1 MKTSVDSVS
10 RFLLFCGVLAP
21 VMMMVIILVVGQIT
35 PDYNPVS
42 DTICQ
47 MGTPERPY
55 AIVLNGGYV
64 IYGILMGLAA
74 YGLYRS
80 ISSTATAQILTILL
94 CIHAVG
100 TILLGVF
107 PDSLDLPTKHFTA
120 DLLHNTVSAISYLPL
135 LAAILVS
142 RGIARQEKT
151 LKVTGILGLVIII
164 INLPM
169 PFINMIDPLKSING
183 LLQRLLS
190 GSSFFWL
197 TLTFVLLYRKR
208 GALQRTGT
216 RFSHRPLTTQSA
228 SR

>member
-1 MKTSVDSVS
+1 MKSSRGSTSQ
-10 RFLLFCGVLAP
+10 FLLFCGILAP
-21 VMMMVIILVVGQIT
+21 VMMMVIILVIGQIT
-35 PDYNPVS
+35 PDYNPIS

-55 AIVLNGGYV
+55 AIVLNGGYI
-64 IYGILMGLAA
+64 IYGILMCLAA

-94 CIHAVG
+94 CIHAMG

-107 PDSLDLPTKHFTA
+107 PDSMDLLPKHFTA

-135 LAAILVS
+135 LAGILVS
-142 RGIARQEKT
+142 RGITRQEKT

-169 PFINMIDPLKSING
+169 PFINMIDPLKSIGG

-197 TLTFVLLYRKR
+197 SLTFFLLYRKR
-208 GALQRTGT
+208 CALQGTGT
-216 RFSHRPLTTQSA
+216 RFSQEPLTAQSA